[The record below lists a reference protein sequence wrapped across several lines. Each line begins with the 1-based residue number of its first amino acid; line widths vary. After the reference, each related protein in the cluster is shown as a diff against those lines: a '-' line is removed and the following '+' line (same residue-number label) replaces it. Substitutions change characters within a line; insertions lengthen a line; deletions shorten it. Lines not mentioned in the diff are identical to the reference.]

1 MQARMKYWYTSP
13 RSHYAWLY
21 EILTLLQPI
30 EFLTAYIS
38 YARAKCQPKITQGAS
53 EELVRAYVE
62 MRKLGE
68 DVRAAERR
76 ITATTRQLE
85 SMIRLAEAHAKM
97 RLAEEVTADDVTE
110 AVRLIKSA
118 LKQAATDS
126 RTGLIDMSLLTEGT
140 SARERRRKADLKNAI
155 TALLDEL
162 TRQGGN
168 VRYSDLA
175 KRLAEQS
182 SVQVEAEE
190 LVEATRSLQQEGQIQ
205 IIGEGARKS
214 IMRVTGV

>member
-1 MQARMKYWYTSP
+1 MN
-13 RSHYAWLY
+13 
-21 EILTLLQPI
+21 
-30 EFLTAYIS
+30 
-38 YARAKCQPKITQGAS
+38 
-53 EELVRAYVE
+53 AYVE

-97 RLAEEVTADDVTE
+97 RLSEIVTADDVKE

-140 SARERRRKADLKNAI
+140 SASERRRRQDLKTAVL
-155 TALLDEL
+155 ALLDEM
-162 TRQGGN
+162 TRQGQAA
-168 VRYSDLA
+168 RYSEVV
-175 KRLAEQS
+175 KRLGEQS
-182 SVQVEAEE
+182 SIQVDGGEFAEAIRILE
-190 LVEATRSLQQEGQIQ
+190 QEGSIMVV
-205 IIGEGARKS
+205 GEGARRS
-214 IMRVTGV
+214 IRRVTGVA